1 MRTMPLRLLLSA
13 ALLFAVAACGPP
25 PAPRTPRASDFRTLS
40 QTRGLELVDE
50 ALRDAGVSASAA
62 FPVDIGEGHML
73 EVDRRL
79 AGGPFAIEWISPQ
92 DRENV
97 GDLLPGPAP
106 GGQLRIAPGA
116 GDQAN
121 VQILLLEHGTYRYD
135 PDRHRVERGAP
146 SIREAESR
154 VRRDI
159 RDFIEYV
166 RGQGGL

>member
-1 MRTMPLRLLLSA
+1 MQRLLLP
-13 ALLFAVAACGPP
+13 LTIFLGVAACGPP

-40 QTRGLELVDE
+40 ETRGLELIDE
-50 ALRDAGVSASAA
+50 ALTDAGVQATAN
-62 FPVDIGEGHML
+62 FTVDIGGGHTL
-73 EVDRRL
+73 DADRRL
-79 AGGPFAIEWISPQ
+79 AAGSFAIEWISPQ
-92 DRENV
+92 DRADL

-116 GDQAN
+116 GDQGD
-121 VQILLLEHGTYRYD
+121 VQVLLLEHDTYRYD

-159 RDFIEYV
+159 RDFVEYV

>member
-1 MRTMPLRLLLSA
+1 MMLMRNLASALPFVLLL
-13 ALLFAVAACGPP
+13 AACGPP

-40 QTRGLELVDE
+40 ETRGLQLIDE
-50 ALRDAGVSASAA
+50 ALDDSGVPATAQ
-62 FPVDIGEGHML
+62 FTVDIGSGREIR
-73 EVDRRL
+73 VDRRL
-79 AGGPFAIEWISPQ
+79 NAGNFAIEWISPQ
-92 DRENV
+92 DREDV

-116 GDQAN
+116 GDQSD
-121 VQILLLEHGTYRYD
+121 VQILLLEHDTYRYD

-159 RDFIEYV
+159 RDFVEYV

>member
-1 MRTMPLRLLLSA
+1 MTPMHALSRAALPLVLLL
-13 ALLFAVAACGPP
+13 VACGPP
-25 PAPRTPRASDFRTLS
+25 PAPRVPQASDFRTLS
-40 QTRGLELVDE
+40 EARALTLVDE
-50 ALRDAGVSASAA
+50 ALSDSGVQATAQ
-62 FPVDIGEGHML
+62 FTVDIGAGREL
-73 EVDRRL
+73 QVDRRL
-79 AGGPFAIEWISPQ
+79 AGGSFAIEWISAQ
-92 DRENV
+92 DREDV

-116 GDQAN
+116 GDQSD
-121 VQILLLEHGTYRYD
+121 VQILLLEHDIYRYD

-159 RDFIEYV
+159 RDYLEYV